1 MGEKSREVEEIEAKI
16 YVLENKL
23 KTTKSHLA
31 SIEIL
36 KQIDELKREK
46 EKIEKEGSNWII
58 G

>member
-1 MGEKSREVEEIEAKI
+1 MGEKSREIEEIEAKI